1 MAIFNGLKDNLEW
14 EERNGTEPCNLSTAE
29 KHIQI
34 GWGQKKEN
42 WRPAIQIG
50 TKHQYQIMTML
61 GIAYCKNS
69 QTVPCKICSIKK
81 G

>member
-1 MAIFNGLKDNLEW
+1 MDSQHRNQLLVIMAIFNGLKDNLEW

-42 WRPAIQIG
+42 WRPAILIR
-50 TKHQYQIMTML
+50 
-61 GIAYCKNS
+61 
-69 QTVPCKICSIKK
+69 
-81 G
+81 

>member
-1 MAIFNGLKDNLEW
+1 VAIFNGLKDNLEW

-42 WRPAIQIG
+42 WRPAILIR
-50 TKHQYQIMTML
+50 
-61 GIAYCKNS
+61 
-69 QTVPCKICSIKK
+69 
-81 G
+81 